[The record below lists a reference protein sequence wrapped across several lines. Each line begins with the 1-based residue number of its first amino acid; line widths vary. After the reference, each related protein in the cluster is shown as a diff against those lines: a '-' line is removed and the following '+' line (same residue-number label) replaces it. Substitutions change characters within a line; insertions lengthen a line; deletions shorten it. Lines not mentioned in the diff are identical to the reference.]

1 MHRVAV
7 LGCGDAGLV
16 ATAYLAGNK
25 GIDVTVISENDSHVF
40 SYLLYHVI
48 EGRSLSSASVDLPR
62 TFHDTDITCIRGL
75 VQGLDTDEHRIDLR
89 SGSLGFDSLLISLG
103 GVTQYS
109 IDDRRNVLDIHTD
122 VRTIRRA
129 VRSPAVQHVAIVGGG
144 PVGVETAAT
153 LSTLPEALNITLYTA
168 GSRLLPSFPPRARTI
183 VEQELRRRE
192 VTLRQKTRVGDVTE
206 NMVIPESKSAEQSD
220 LTIWAGGIQPNP
232 VIDSFDL
239 SKTEE
244 GLRVDSYLRCRGT
257 QNIFAAGDI
266 VTYPEKINDG
276 FSAGLEAR
284 TAAQNILRQIRGRR
298 LREHHIRLH
307 PRVVYL
313 GGDTALFAMNSIVYC
328 GRIPALL
335 RAIASKSYTS
345 YWKYWY

>member
-16 ATAYLAGNK
+16 ATAYLAGNE
-25 GIDVTVISENDSHVF
+25 GVDVTVISENDSHVF

-48 EGRSLSSASVDLPR
+48 EGQSLTSASVDLPR
-62 TFHDTDITCIRGL
+62 IFHDTDVTFIRGL
-75 VQGLDTDEHRIDLR
+75 VEGLDADERRIDLR
-89 SGSLGFDSLLISLG
+89 SGSLQCDTLLLSLG
-103 GVTQYS
+103 GVTKYS
-109 IDDRRNVLDIHTD
+109 IDDRRNVLDIRMD
-122 VRTIRRA
+122 VQTIRRA
-129 VRSPAVQHVAIVGGG
+129 IQSPAVQHVAIVGGG

-153 LSTLPEALNITLYTA
+153 LSTLPESLKITLYTA
-168 GSRLLPSFPPRARTI
+168 GSCLLPSFPSRASAI

-192 VTLRQKTRVGDVTE
+192 VTLRRKTRVRDVTE
-206 NMVIPESKSAEQSD
+206 KSVIPESGSAEQSD

-232 VIDSFDL
+232 VIDSFGL
-239 SKTEE
+239 SKTDE
-244 GLRVDSYLRCRGT
+244 GLCVDSYLRCRGT

-276 FSAGLEAR
+276 YSAGLEAR
-284 TAAQNILRQIRGRR
+284 TAAQNILRHVQDRR
-298 LREHHIRLH
+298 LKEHHIRLY
-307 PRVVYL
+307 PRIVYL
-313 GGDTALFAMNSIVYC
+313 GRDTALLVINSIVYC

-335 RAIASKSYTS
+335 RAIASKSYRS